1 MSNYCL
7 IIIDVQE
14 KLIPVMGSNSDIIK
28 NLKKLVKGFNLYRL
42 PIIVSE
48 QVPDK
53 LGNTVKDIRSMLND
67 CSAFIKK
74 SEFSCMDNE
83 SFKEKL
89 NSVKQPSK
97 LILCGIETHIC
108 VYQTA
113 RDLIASNYNIEIVTD
128 GISSR
133 KKNDNDTALQMIK
146 DMGARLT
153 TVEMLLFEIQKNANN
168 ENFKKLSK
176 IIK

>member
-1 MSNYCL
+1 
-7 IIIDVQE
+7 
-14 KLIPVMGSNSDIIK
+14 
-28 NLKKLVKGFNLYRL
+28 
-42 PIIVSE
+42 
-48 QVPDK
+48 
-53 LGNTVKDIRSMLND
+53 
-67 CSAFIKK
+67 
-74 SEFSCMDNE
+74 MDNE